1 MKKGKP
7 FLEIFASAV
16 HQYYKFPILELF
28 AFLFALGTFASG
40 LRGFSLTSDGTL
52 VFMLISKLM
61 SISLFIF
68 LVLVFKNVAYGLSG
82 DLERGTIQTS
92 LSYPLRRR
100 DILTAKLLSALGVS
114 FLLFFGIQLTA
125 LVVIAPGAILPNIGI
140 VLLTYI
146 ANFGYVLFLTA
157 IILLVALFIKRGVI
171 SLIVGIVVYFA
182 LGIITSII
190 SSVASV
196 TGSATL
202 LQIIALLNPSTAL
215 TAHFGFTPGG
225 ISWVPTLIEASFYV
239 IGNYVI
245 IASLFFLAYY
255 YFSRRL
261 NI

>member
-1 MKKGKP
+1 
-7 FLEIFASAV
+7 
-16 HQYYKFPILELF
+16 
-28 AFLFALGTFASG
+28 
-40 LRGFSLTSDGTL
+40 
-52 VFMLISKLM
+52 M

-68 LVLVFKNVAYGLSG
+68 LILVFKNIAYGLSG
-82 DLERGTIQTS
+82 DLEKGTIQTP
-92 LSYPLRRR
+92 LSYPLKRRS
-100 DILTAKLLSALGVS
+100 ILTAKLLSALGVS

-125 LVVIAPGAILPNIGI
+125 LVIIAPSAILPNIGI

-190 SSVASV
+190 SFVASV
-196 TGSATL
+196 TGSVTS

-215 TAHFGFTPGG
+215 TAHYGFIPAG
-225 ISWVPTLIEASFYV
+225 ISWVPTLTEASFYV

>member
-7 FLEIFASAV
+7 FLEVFASAV
-16 HQYYKFPILELF
+16 HQDYKFPILELF
-28 AFLFALGTFASG
+28 AFLYALGTFASG
-40 LRGFSLTSDGTL
+40 VAGISFTSDEAL
-52 VFMLISKLM
+52 VFMLISNLM
-61 SISLFIF
+61 SIPLFIF
-68 LVLVFKNVAYGLSG
+68 LVLVFKNIAYGLSG
-82 DLERGTIQTS
+82 DLEKGTIQTS
-92 LSYPLRRR
+92 LSYPLKRRN
-100 DILTAKLLSALGVS
+100 ILTAKLLSALGVS

-125 LVVIAPGAILPNIGI
+125 LVIIAPGAILPNIGI

-157 IILLVALFIKRGVI
+157 IILLVAMYIKRRIIG
-171 SLIVGIVVYFA
+171 LIVGIAVYFA
-182 LGIITSII
+182 LGIITSVI
-190 SSVASV
+190 SFEASV

-215 TAHFGFTPGG
+215 TAHFGFIPAG
-225 ISWVPTLIEASFYV
+225 ISWVPTLTEASFYM